1 MKKVKPI
8 ITLVCVLAGFLL
20 VATIAQPARAFA
32 ERTAQS
38 QDPITVAKALDAAFN
53 AHDIDAALALFAD
66 DATVHDADQPPGKT
80 DYAGKAQIRE
90 WLAFLAPEENA
101 RIESSNYRA
110 NGNVVTYD
118 WKFYIKELEGT
129 GLEPE
134 DGSSTATVQDGKIL
148 SYSASSTAEWR
159 ARAAAASGGVGMPST
174 GEPSA
179 PYIGALALLSGLLIV
194 GGLTL
199 KTRRVS
205 G

>member
-1 MKKVKPI
+1 MKKLRTT
-8 ITLVCVLAGFLL
+8 ITLVCMLSLSLL
-20 VATIAQPARAFA
+20 VIAIARPARAFA
-32 ERTAQS
+32 ERSAQN
-38 QDPITVAKALDAAFN
+38 QDPIAVTKALDAAFN

-66 DATVHDADQPPGKT
+66 NATVHDVDQPPGKN

-118 WKFYIKELEGT
+118 WNFYIKELEGT

-134 DGSSTATVQDGKIL
+134 VGGSTATVQDGKIL

-159 ARAAAASGGVGMPST
+159 AKAAAASSGVGMPST
-174 GEPSA
+174 GEPFV
-179 PYIGALALLSGLLIV
+179 PYLGVLVLLSGLLIV

-205 G
+205 R